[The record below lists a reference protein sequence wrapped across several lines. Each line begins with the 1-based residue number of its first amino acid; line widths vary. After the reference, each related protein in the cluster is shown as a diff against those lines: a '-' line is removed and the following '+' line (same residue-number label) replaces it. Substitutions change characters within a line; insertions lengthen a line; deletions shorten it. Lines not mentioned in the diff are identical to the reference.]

1 MKNFKMDV
9 LELSDNGKIIKS
21 DEKTLLSVE
30 EIERA
35 CDWIRTKTPK
45 KTSLHDFPNFTS
57 TFITANKGKKVDTNG
72 FLGGYCELSNSVYQ
86 NSQGVT
92 IGSGVMTL
100 GYTTSVPIY
109 KENFSYIVAMFTAKK
124 LIQQDWLNDKD
135 EYLKPNENCEK
146 FEQFM
151 YDSIVYSIFNNSSGQ
166 SSLRQVEY
174 KNQQWDV
181 KNEFFWMSKD
191 QMIELAD
198 ENGYDELYN
207 DARTSS
213 DRYVYKL
220 LFGEERIYDKLS
232 PDAKLVLD
240 KATELVKK
248 TILERYRKANSENH
262 LNSWDSGYAQ
272 LKVVCKEH
280 FQEDFKEFRQLYKNL
295 EDRMRPL
302 VYELGFLMK

>member
-45 KTSLHDFPNFTS
+45 KTSLYDFPNFTS
-57 TFITANKGKKVDTNG
+57 TFITANKGKKVDING

>member
-30 EIERA
+30 QIERA

-45 KTSLHDFPNFTS
+45 KTSLQDFPNFTS

-151 YDSIVYSIFNNSSGQ
+151 YDSIVYSIFNNSSSQ

-191 QMIELAD
+191 QMMELAD
-198 ENGYDELYN
+198 ENEYEELYN

-240 KATELVKK
+240 KATELIKK
-248 TILERYRKANSENH
+248 TISERYRKANSENH

-272 LKVVCKEH
+272 LKLVWKEY
-280 FQEDFKEFRQLYKNL
+280 FQDDFKEFRQLYKHL